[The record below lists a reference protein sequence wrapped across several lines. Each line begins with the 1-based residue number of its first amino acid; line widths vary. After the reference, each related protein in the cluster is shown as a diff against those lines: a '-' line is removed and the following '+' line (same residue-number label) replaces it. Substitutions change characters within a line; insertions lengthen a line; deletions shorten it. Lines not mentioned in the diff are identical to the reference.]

1 MPPHCRRLCGQSGYH
16 RRESTDISTFEEV
29 MKATFK
35 MSDLGLLRYYLGLEV
50 TQMGNGISV
59 CQSAYETMFII
70 HNNAFFI

>member
-1 MPPHCRRLCGQSGYH
+1 
-16 RRESTDISTFEEV
+16 